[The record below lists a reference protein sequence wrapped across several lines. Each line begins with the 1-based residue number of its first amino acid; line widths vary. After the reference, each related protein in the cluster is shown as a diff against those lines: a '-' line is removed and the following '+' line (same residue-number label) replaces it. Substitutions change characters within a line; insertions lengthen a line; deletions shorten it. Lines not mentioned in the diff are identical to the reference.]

1 MPYLWIF
8 IMGCIFICLV
18 ALLVYGQ
25 AVGFGLVSLGW
36 SEGRCVCLAWGKE
49 KTIFNGGVAF
59 EIGRAHV

>member
-36 SEGRCVCLAWGKE
+36 SEGRC
-49 KTIFNGGVAF
+49 